1 MLDQYYEKKIN
12 LFDISKEKNFE
23 QRWYVN
29 WVKDKLLLIRTMF
42 KRYAKMPLKGVDSRH
57 DKKFLMNKQ
66 SVFSFLQNF

>member
-42 KRYAKMPLKGVDSRH
+42 KRYAKMPLKGVDSRN
-57 DKKFLMNKQ
+57 DKNFLMNKQ
-66 SVFSFLQNF
+66 SVFSFL